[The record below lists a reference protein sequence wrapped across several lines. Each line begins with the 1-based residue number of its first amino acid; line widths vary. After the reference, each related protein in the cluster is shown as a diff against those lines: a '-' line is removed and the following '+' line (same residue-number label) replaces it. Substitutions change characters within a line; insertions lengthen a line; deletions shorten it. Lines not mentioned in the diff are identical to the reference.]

1 MPMFAENFVDEVKD
15 RIDLYDLISPYVQL
29 KKSGSKWV
37 GLSPF
42 NQEKTPSFML
52 IQIKAFFTALVQ
64 EKKVTLF
71 HSFKKL
77 KILHSLKLLNL

>member
-37 GLSPF
+37 GLSPLT
-42 NQEKTPSFML
+42 KKKPLLFML
-52 IQIKAFFTALVQ
+52 IQIKAFFHCFSSG
-64 EKKVTLF
+64 EKR
-71 HSFKKL
+71 
-77 KILHSLKLLNL
+77 